1 MKKVL
6 LILLSLALVLS
17 MTGVVAGE
25 HNGATK
31 TYQDKPSGYQADPV
45 EVSLTIS
52 EKYTV
57 KIPTEFKFTKSSDP
71 NAYTASAMIS
81 GKIELIG
88 LNEQLWVNVTSDN
101 YDQAKGWILTSDNNN
116 DPNPTYRYL
125 MGVSYS
131 ANDHP
136 LASLDNNSESP
147 IKNNGVVLNMPHYQ
161 TTEEIKYIHLKMVET
176 PTFAAEYIDYLTFT
190 INVGLLN

>member
-88 LNEQLWVNVTSDN
+88 LNEYLWVNVTSVN
-101 YDQAKGWILTSDNNN
+101 YDQSKGWVLTSDNLN
-116 DPNPTYRYL
+116 DPNPKYRYL
-125 MGVSYS
+125 MGVSDS
-131 ANDHP
+131 ANNHP
-136 LASLDNNSESP
+136 LESLGSSADSP
-147 IKNNGVVLNMPHYQ
+147 IKNHDGVLEMPHDQ
-161 TTEEIKYIHLKMVET
+161 TSEEINYIHLKIVDN
-176 PTFAAEYIDYLTFT
+176 PTFAAEYTDYLTFT

>member
-25 HNGATK
+25 HNGATT
-31 TYQDKPSGYQADPV
+31 TYQDKPSGYVADPV
-45 EVSLTIS
+45 KVYLTIS

-57 KIPTEFKFTKSSDP
+57 KIPTEFKFTKSTDP

-88 LNEQLWVNVTSDN
+88 MNEHLWINVTSEN
-101 YDQAKGWILTSDNNN
+101 YDQDKEWVLTSDNRN
-116 DPNPTYRYL
+116 DLTPEYRYL
-125 MGVSYS
+125 MDVSES
-131 ANDHP
+131 SNIHP
-136 LASLDNNSESP
+136 LEDLDSDDKSP
-147 IKNNGVVLNMPHYQ
+147 IKNNGNVLEIPHSD
-161 TTEEIKYIHLKMVET
+161 TTEKIRYIHLKIVDN
-176 PTFAAEYIDYLTFT
+176 PTFAAEYTDYLTFT

>member
-57 KIPTEFKFTKSSDP
+57 KQKNIYIFGCSF
-71 NAYTASAMIS
+71 
-81 GKIELIG
+81 L
-88 LNEQLWVNVTSDN
+88 L
-101 YDQAKGWILTSDNNN
+101 
-116 DPNPTYRYL
+116 
-125 MGVSYS
+125 
-131 ANDHP
+131 
-136 LASLDNNSESP
+136 SLQNSFSF
-147 IKNNGVVLNMPHYQ
+147 Q
-161 TTEEIKYIHLKMVET
+161 W
-176 PTFAAEYIDYLTFT
+176 
-190 INVGLLN
+190 LL